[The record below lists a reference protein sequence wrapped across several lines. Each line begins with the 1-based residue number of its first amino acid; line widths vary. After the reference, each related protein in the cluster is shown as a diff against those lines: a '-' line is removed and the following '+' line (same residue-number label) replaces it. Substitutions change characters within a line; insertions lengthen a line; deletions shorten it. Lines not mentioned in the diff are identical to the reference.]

1 MNTELLAP
9 KDLEKAAHFLRM
21 GEIVAFPTE
30 TVYGL
35 GARIFDPEAIQ
46 KIFSVKGRPSDNP
59 LIAHISSLEQI
70 SMIAIELSE
79 DFIRL
84 AEAFFPGPLTI
95 VCKRHPSVP
104 DIATAGLDTLGVR
117 MPNHPLA
124 RDLISLVGEPLVAP
138 SANVSGR
145 PSSTCFSH
153 VLEDFEGKIAAVVE
167 AEGCFCGIESTIVQL
182 QDDRVVVLRP
192 GAISAEQIEQVV
204 KKPVETYTFSRE
216 SEKKVLCP
224 GVKYRHYS
232 PKGEL
237 QLFTSWD
244 ALLREAISFKN
255 YKVMVVGPTE
265 MKKEVD
271 FTTFATLSR
280 HSLYHTLRRCDS
292 EGYEKILV
300 YCSPEIL
307 QDLALMNRL
316 SKAASL

>member
-1 MNTELLAP
+1 MNTELLVP

-35 GARIFDPEAIQ
+35 GARIFDPQAIQ

-70 SMIAIELSE
+70 SKISIELSR
-79 DFIRL
+79 DFICL

-117 MPNHPLA
+117 MPNHLLA

-145 PSSTCFSH
+145 PSSTSFSH
-153 VLEDFEGKIAAVVE
+153 VLEDFDGKIAAVID

-182 QDDRVVVLRP
+182 HDDRVVLLRP

-216 SEKKVLCP
+216 TEERALCP
-224 GVKYRHYS
+224 GIKYRHYS

-237 QLFTSWD
+237 RLFTSWSVLMD
-244 ALLREAISFKN
+244 EAVSLRN
-255 YKVMVVGPTE
+255 YKVMVIGPNE
-265 MKKEVD
+265 MRKEFN

-280 HSLYHTLRRCDS
+280 HSLYDTLRRCDS
-292 EGYEKILV
+292 EKYEKILV
-300 YCSPEIL
+300 YCSPAIL
-307 QDLALMNRL
+307 NDLALMNRL